1 MGHPKPYY
9 DAEFEVRFLLEN
21 GGTTDFYGSTLV
33 IPVER
38 RFGTL
43 ENVETYIAQ
52 VCEWLDL
59 GEPPAVRPRR
69 GYAQAH
75 YEMYNRTIAVPE
87 HKGSQN
93 SWAMREIVVLHELAH
108 HVAWGTAHGPV
119 WAGTL
124 IHLVNKCIGPEV
136 GLLLSAAFTSRGVQI
151 KNYTV

>member
-1 MGHPKPYY
+1 MGHSKPYY

-21 GGTTDFYGSTLV
+21 GGITDFYGSTLV

-43 ENVETYIAQ
+43 ENVETYLTK

-59 GEPPAVRPRR
+59 GEPPKVRARR
-69 GYAQAH
+69 GNKDAH
-75 YEMYNRTIAVPE
+75 YEAQNRVIAVPE
-87 HKGSQN
+87 HRGSQN

-108 HVAWGTAHGPV
+108 HVAWGHGHDAV
-119 WAGTL
+119 WCGTL
-124 IHLVNKCIGPEV
+124 IHLINKCIGPEI